1 MNQYKNNS
9 RHPIL
14 IQKGGKNTTVMPGQV
29 CDLEQHEARKLG
41 AYLTEVNV
49 SAPQML
55 TEAPMPL
62 TEVEPTPEVV
72 PEPEVVTEPEV
83 APEEEKP
90 KKKKRVAKKK

>member
-72 PEPEVVTEPEV
+72 PEPEV

-90 KKKKRVAKKK
+90 KRKKRVTKKK